1 MAKRGYDLILVDDVC
16 IYTLFSV
23 HAPFWRACKPHD
35 RLSLPHFGD
44 SRSVQNMELRELG
57 ARLFFLPPD
66 SPDLNPIEQMFAKP
80 KHFLRC

>member
-1 MAKRGYDLILVDDVC
+1 
-16 IYTLFSV
+16 
-23 HAPFWRACKPHD
+23 
-35 RLSLPHFGD
+35 
-44 SRSVQNMELRELG
+44 MELRELG